1 MPRAFLLGHMLRRI
15 GGGNAAARLWARDS
29 TLALR
34 EKAKGWQGLFVYV
47 SAIFDHF
54 CLFLLGQYHWFWR
67 REFNTLCQF
76 RQIHFEGHRSQ
87 CFCFLAQSYFR
98 WPLSLKK
105 SLGCSMRSLASSHVK
120 ILSSIKRCHLLRR
133 TFASR
138 METFQWAEK
147 ARSPAK
153 QNVNG
158 RLTQLAK
165 DVWSELEAA
174 EKWALV
180 LDAPSLSSSSALL
193 SAGFRPQRIVVP
205 NDSDAPF
212 PSNSASK
219 ALVMK
224 DLSLNQFLKRN
235 HRNRHGHQVYG
246 PFSCVYC
253 DFTQC
258 LDGSWRPS
266 QELEEP
272 TQSLKLAQA
281 EYASPLEDSW
291 HWNILRFLIPK
302 TPKTMFSD
310 CGGFCMQIRV
320 VWTFV
325 YSRPCQDLKDLQS
338 LFLGHLEHQ
347 DAVLLGVTLAH
358 LRSPQRHPSTQ
369 RPQRRGIIDQWQRLR
384 LLLGTLAHRNG
395 LCSVAVE
402 RLELKGV
409 ATEFWLLG
417 IPGSKRLEEALKKQL
432 ERTEGMLVWSEIWLR
447 FCGILQYKHHKQKSI
462 KTPSN
467 CCPTEH
473 NTADAVL
480 WKLVSTV
487 SEKVAPPNWIL

>member
-1 MPRAFLLGHMLRRI
+1 
-15 GGGNAAARLWARDS
+15 
-29 TLALR
+29 
-34 EKAKGWQGLFVYV
+34 
-47 SAIFDHF
+47 
-54 CLFLLGQYHWFWR
+54 
-67 REFNTLCQF
+67 
-76 RQIHFEGHRSQ
+76 
-87 CFCFLAQSYFR
+87 
-98 WPLSLKK
+98 
-105 SLGCSMRSLASSHVK
+105 MRFLASSHVK
-120 ILSSIKRCHLLRR
+120 ISSLKRCHLLRR

-158 RLTQLAK
+158 RLAELAK
-165 DVWSELEAA
+165 DVWSEIEAA

-180 LDAPSLSSSSALL
+180 LDAPSMSSSSALL

-224 DLSLNQFLKRN
+224 GLSLNQFLKRN
-235 HRNRHGHQVYG
+235 HRNRGHQVYG

-272 TQSLKLAQA
+272 TQSLLLAQA

-291 HWNILRFLIPK
+291 HWGILRFPIP
-302 TPKTMFSD
+302 TLFFQIVVAFV
-310 CGGFCMQIRV
+310 CRFALFGFNVVFNNIRNIQ
-320 VWTFV
+320 F

-347 DAVLLGVTLAH
+347 DAVLLAVTLAH
-358 LRSPQRHPSTQ
+358 LRSPQRHPSTN
-369 RPQRRGIIDQWQRLR
+369 RRSGIIDQWQRLR

-417 IPGSKRLEEALKKQL
+417 KPGSKRLEEALKKQL

-447 FCGILQYKHHKQKSI
+447 FFRLFGNLSTKTKNIARTFKLLSYRAQQWRRSSLDVGAHGVREGCTSKLNPVTCGRGWRRCWF
-462 KTPSN
+462 T
-467 CCPTEH
+467 T
-473 NTADAVL
+473 TAVL
-480 WKLVSTV
+480 MTKWRICTPNTENIFYWHFQNVPKQNWRAHAVLHLVERLHPV
-487 SEKVAPPNWIL
+487 SNVLFIYCQVKHSNRQW